1 LNVELELE
9 FLVYQSQDF
18 KKGSKNE
25 SDEDLVDTTGKPQM
39 MQIPVKSEEEK
50 TNKRFYFDNLYVEPQ
65 TKSEGPPEK
74 LQKMQIPFR
83 SVKET
88 NKMFHAGALT
98 PSPEE
103 LQEMHFPVR
112 SVEETNKKLFHVRP
126 PSPSPKEL
134 QEMHIPVKSVE
145 GAKKMFHG
153 DSSRDSSP
161 SPEELQE
168 MHFPVRSVEETNKK
182 LFHVR
187 PPTPSPEELQEMH
200 IPVNSVEGAKKM
212 FHDDFKS
219 VQGTKKM
226 FHGDSSRDSSP
237 FNSPE
242 SSPEKLQTKQIPRHI
257 EPLKALEML
266 GDDLYVEKDS
276 KNEDKNP
283 LVEIPTMARWTS
295 DEIEKLMDD
304 NSWAFGTRFHPDPMA
319 LETEFHGRQVHP
331 LHPIFPGIIPIAS
344 TAESQKIW
352 RPFSTGSE
360 LQNQDKSDG
369 EIRKKR
375 PVRRAGF

>member
-1 LNVELELE
+1 MDDCSLNVELELE

-18 KKGSKNE
+18 KKGFKNE
-25 SDEDLVDTTGKPQM
+25 SDDSDHVDTTEKLQM

-50 TNKRFYFDNLYVEPQ
+50 TNKRFYVDNLYVEPP

-126 PSPSPKEL
+126 PTPSPEEL
-134 QEMHIPVKSVE
+134 QEMQIPVKSVE
-145 GAKKMFHG
+145 GAKKMFY
-153 DSSRDSSP
+153 DD
-161 SPEELQE
+161 
-168 MHFPVRSVEETNKK
+168 FKSVEGAKNMFHEDFKSVEGAKK
-182 LFHVR
+182 MFYDDFKSVEGAKNMFHDDFK
-187 PPTPSPEELQEMH
+187 
-200 IPVNSVEGAKKM
+200 SVEGAKKM
-212 FHDDFKS
+212 FHDDS
-219 VQGTKKM
+219 T
-226 FHGDSSRDSSP
+226 RDSSP

-242 SSPEKLQTKQIPRHI
+242 SSPEKLQTKQIPFHI
-257 EPLKALEML
+257 EPLKALEKHV
-266 GDDLYVEKDS
+266 DDLDVEKDS
-276 KNEDKNP
+276 KNEDTNP

-295 DEIEKLMDD
+295 DEIEKLVDD
-304 NSWAFGTRFHPDPMA
+304 NSWAFSTRFHPDPMA
-319 LETEFHGRQVHP
+319 LETEFQGRQVHP
-331 LHPIFPGIIPIAS
+331 LHPIFPGIIPITS

-375 PVRRAGF
+375 PVRKAGF